1 MLKNNTDII
10 IVGGGLSG
18 LCIAAMLGQLKFNI
32 ILIDKQK
39 ITKNNIIHKDTR
51 TVAISLGTKQLF
63 QEHGLWSEISNDTQP
78 IKKIHVLNRDSTSKI
93 LFKKNNKDP
102 MGYIIKHDSF
112 KRKLIKKIKNYKNSV
127 IMENEI
133 INKIDSDLN
142 NISISTKNNIFIK
155 SKLLIAAD
163 GKNSFIRNFYNLP
176 SYKIRYDQSAL
187 VVNFQHSKNHK
198 NTAFEIFLPNGPL
211 ATLPMKSN
219 KKNIYKSSMI
229 WSEKTSIVRDLNQLN
244 SNYLKDIIEEKIYPY
259 LGKIKNF
266 DTFKIFDLNAHMCRK
281 FFFKRVALI
290 GDSAHSI
297 HPIAGQGWNL
307 GVRDIKYLIE
317 SLNEYRSLGL
327 DLGSLELLKNYNDN
341 RFTDVS
347 SMLFITHSLN
357 KIFLSKSKFVNS
369 LRSLGFDYINSRK
382 KITNSLVNYAMG
394 VNL

>member
-18 LCIAAMLGQLKFNI
+18 LCIAAMLGKLKFNI

-142 NISISTKNNIFIK
+142 NISISTKNNISIK

-357 KIFLSKSKFVNS
+357 KNCKTL
-369 LRSLGFDYINSRK
+369 
-382 KITNSLVNYAMG
+382 
-394 VNL
+394 NLQWLK